1 MTDYDC
7 NPKDMQEYE
16 SRHKEEPVNPYEKKA
31 FIGYRNCTLHKDNS
45 GGKYIKWTED
55 GEYHVLYEYELE
67 EMLNRVKQY
76 KGE

>member
-7 NPKDMQEYE
+7 NPKDAQEYYN
-16 SRHKEEPVNPYEKKA
+16 RNNIDPYEKKA
-31 FIGYRNCTLHKDNS
+31 FIGNKDCKLATDLS
-45 GGKYIKWTED
+45 GHKYITWFED
-55 GEYHVLYEYELE
+55 KELYVSLYEYELE